1 MPKEF
6 VSMEI
11 ATIVVTASIV
21 LAGIL
26 IGVGRAFSYKR
37 VENFGI
43 EEFIQSLINAAII
56 GAFAAIVQ
64 LINSVSSS
72 VVEGACGTGTTVL
85 EQLVCIMERTNAN
98 LFLLFQET
106 VRLTNMLGYYQS
118 LNLNFSLF
126 SIQPFSNLSSISL
139 LFSAQILLLQL
150 LMVFVELNIQILNFI
165 GENALLLLFPVGL
178 VFRTFFAT
186 RRLGGFLIGLA
197 IGAYLL
203 YPSFVIIFPD
213 PQPDVANATA
223 NVTEFNTK
231 SFYATVPIIDLND
244 NNAIAAKLDVM
255 SGRCFDSNSPQC
267 VAAVQ
272 GHSREEVDFVGD
284 LTVVAQKNT
293 IAISKVLLY
302 LVVAPLFSLIITL
315 IFIKEIT
322 KILGSEI
329 GLDIIKTV

>member
-1 MPKEF
+1 MPEEF
-6 VSMEI
+6 VGMEI

>member
-1 MPKEF
+1 MPEEF
-6 VSMEI
+6 VGMEI

-223 NVTEFNTK
+223 NVTEFNAK

>member
-1 MPKEF
+1 MPEEF
-6 VSMEI
+6 VGMEI
-11 ATIVVTASIV
+11 ATVVVTASIV

-26 IGVGRAFSYKR
+26 IGIGRAFSYKR
-37 VENFGI
+37 VENFGM

-72 VVEGACGTGTTVL
+72 IVEGTCGTGTTVI

-106 VRLTNMLGYYQS
+106 VRLTNTLGYYQS
-118 LNLNFSLF
+118 LNLDFSLF
-126 SIQPFSNLSSISL
+126 SIQPFSNLSAISL

-150 LMVFVELNIQILNFI
+150 LMVFVELNILILNFI
-165 GENALLLLFPVGL
+165 GENALLLLFPIGL

-213 PQPDVANATA
+213 PQSDVANATA

-267 VAAVQ
+267 VAAIQ

-284 LTVVAQKNT
+284 LTIVAQKNT
-293 IAISKVLLY
+293 VAISKVLLY

-329 GLDIIKTV
+329 VLDVVKVV

>member
-1 MPKEF
+1 MPEEF
-6 VSMEI
+6 VGMEI

-37 VENFGI
+37 VENFGM